1 VIYFDTSALAK
12 KYIKETGSD
21 EVIKIVA
28 GEVAATS
35 KLTYPEMISTMVRRN
50 RAGDISG
57 KELSELIGIFEDDYN
72 YFALIDFSDEMLSLV
87 KAVLKRHS
95 LKAADGVH
103 LASALWLKN
112 LINENVTFVASDTN
126 LLKAAEIEGLHTIN
140 PHG

>member
-21 EVIKIVA
+21 EVIKIIADETV
-28 GEVAATS
+28 ATS

-50 RAGDISG
+50 RAGDISS
-57 KELSELIGIFEDDYN
+57 KELSELFGIFEDDYK

-87 KAVLKRHS
+87 KAVLKRYF
-95 LKAADGVH
+95 LKAADGLH

-112 LINENVTFVASDTN
+112 LINENVTFVTSDMN
-126 LLKAAEIEGLHTIN
+126 LLKTAEIEGLHTIT
-140 PHG
+140 PR

>member
-1 VIYFDTSALAK
+1 MIYFDTSALAK
-12 KYIKETGSD
+12 KYIKEAGSD
-21 EVIKIVA
+21 EVIKLVA
-28 GEVAATS
+28 DEVLATS

-87 KAVLKRHS
+87 KAVLKRHF
-95 LKAADGVH
+95 LKAADGIH

-126 LLKAAEIEGLHTIN
+126 LLKAAEIERLHAIN
-140 PHG
+140 PG

>member
-28 GEVAATS
+28 GEVVATS

-57 KELSELIGIFEDDYN
+57 KELSELFGIFEDDYN
-72 YFALIDFSDEMLSLV
+72 YFALIDFSDELLAMV
-87 KAVLKRHS
+87 KTVVMRHF
-95 LKAADGVH
+95 LKAADGIH

-112 LINENVTFVASDTN
+112 LINENVIFVASDMN
-126 LLKAAEIEGLHTIN
+126 LLKAAEIEGLHTIS
-140 PHG
+140 PR

>member
-21 EVIKIVA
+21 EVIKIVV
-28 GEVAATS
+28 GEVVATS

-57 KELSELIGIFEDDYN
+57 KELSELFGIFEDDYN
-72 YFALIDFSDEMLSLV
+72 YFALIDFSYEMLSLV
-87 KAVLKRHS
+87 KAVLKRHF
-95 LKAADGVH
+95 LKAADGIH

-140 PHG
+140 PR

>member
-1 VIYFDTSALAK
+1 MIYFDTSALAK

-21 EVIKIVA
+21 EVIKIVV

-50 RAGDISG
+50 RAGDISS

-72 YFALIDFSDEMLSLV
+72 YFALVDFSDEMLSLV
-87 KAVLKRHS
+87 KAVLKRHF
-95 LKAADGVH
+95 LKAADGLH

-112 LINENVTFVASDTN
+112 LINENVTFVTSDMN

-140 PHG
+140 PR